1 MTAHSREEEKKRE
14 ILQYLHENVFDAII
28 DSENAS
34 NRLKQG
40 VRLTIT
46 RMEQLSSTKIVQY
59 YWSAVIGTERSTEFA
74 KNMREEGF
82 TRFEEILE
90 PFRNRFNDK
99 WMRS

>member
-1 MTAHSREEEKKRE
+1 MIGSSREAEKKRE
-14 ILQYLHENVFDAII
+14 ILQFLHENVFDAIL

-46 RMEQLSSTKIVQY
+46 RMENLDSAKIVQY
-59 YWSAVIGTERSTEFA
+59 YWSAVVGTERSTKFA
-74 KNMREEGF
+74 SDMREEGF

-90 PFRNRFNDK
+90 SFRNRFNDK
-99 WMRS
+99 WIRS

>member
-1 MTAHSREEEKKRE
+1 MYDSNREAEKKRE
-14 ILQYLHENVFDAII
+14 ILQYLHENVFDAIL

-46 RMEQLSSTKIVQY
+46 RMEKLSSAKIVQY
-59 YWSAVIGTERSTEFA
+59 YWSAIVGTERSTEFA
-74 KNMREEGF
+74 RNMREEGF